1 MAHEIMPTDH
11 MVSGGGITPW
21 HSLGTVTAGD
31 LTLDE
36 ALVEAKLGWTV
47 GKYPAFTRDQ
57 DLPYVE
63 VLSILDDAHAANPSA
78 TFGELLEIV
87 GFDLP
92 IPGTFSTVREDLRMP
107 LGPVGAD
114 YTVWQN
120 AEHFELAKV
129 LLDGGDIKVETAG
142 SLRDSRVV
150 FLLCRLDRDLT
161 VGGDAHVPYMLFTSS
176 HDGSTKI
183 RVMPTPVRVVCG
195 NTLRMALAQMRTQFV
210 TSHTANVKS
219 RVQEARETLKMTW
232 AYMDAFE
239 TEVQKLQ
246 DQVVTDLEFEKIVF
260 DLNPNPEKKD
270 GKVSGRAQTNAVN
283 RRAVLRKA
291 WERSPEVGEFR
302 GTGWGVTQAFSTV
315 DLWTGQVR
323 GGEDKRME
331 RQASRIL
338 TGDTMTNTN
347 KVREALAALAA

>member
-1 MAHEIMPTDH
+1 MAHQIEGSDH
-11 MVSGGGITPW
+11 MVSAGGITPW
-21 HSLGTVTAGD
+21 HSLGTVAAGD

-36 ALVEAKLGWTV
+36 ALVQAKLGWTV

-63 VLSILDDAHAANPSA
+63 VLSILDDAHAANPDA
-78 TFGELLEIV
+78 TFGELLEAI

-92 IPGTFSTVREDLRMP
+92 IPNTFSTVREDLRMP
-107 LGPVGAD
+107 LGPVGSD

-120 AEHFELAKV
+120 AEHFDLAKV

-161 VGGDAHVPYMLFTSS
+161 IGGDKHMAYMLFTSS

-195 NTLRMALAQMRTQFV
+195 NTLRMALAGARTQFV
-210 TSHTANVKS
+210 TSHTVNLKA
-219 RVQEARETLKMTW
+219 RVQEARETLKLTW
-232 AYMDAFE
+232 AYMDSFE
-239 TEVQKLQ
+239 AEVEKLQ

-270 GKVSGRAQTNAVN
+270 GKVPVRAQTNAEN

-302 GTGWGVTQAFSTV
+302 GTAWGVTQAFSTI
-315 DLWTGQVR
+315 DLWAGRVH
-323 GGEDKRME
+323 GGEEKRME

-338 TGDTMTNTN
+338 EGKTMANTAR
-347 KVREALAALAA
+347 VREALAALAA